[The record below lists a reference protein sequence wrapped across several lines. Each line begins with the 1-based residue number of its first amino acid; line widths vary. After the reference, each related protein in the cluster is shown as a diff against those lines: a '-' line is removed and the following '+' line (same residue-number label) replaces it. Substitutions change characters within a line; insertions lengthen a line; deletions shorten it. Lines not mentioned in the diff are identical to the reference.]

1 MKKLEISNIFEKE
14 DNYYF
19 LKNENINGAKIK
31 IYYPVGFLDP
41 KLDANFYCYN
51 LSNIV
56 RQTFTKCYLDY
67 KVFPNYTII
76 TFNIFDKHYVNEMMG
91 KLWNTMSNLAEHSN
105 IFVDKEA
112 LEFFYNE
119 WIIPDDIQ
127 RYEDVELVTALSMQR
142 SYLDKDIEETFRKT
156 CEYFTEKNAVVFYTT
171 NDSLRS
177 LSRNEVQFEKRA
189 YNYNLENI
197 KKKYPVFIFDDP
209 LMGEIFN
216 ILLRH
221 IEAYTIDN
229 QVIDGK
235 YTIIFIGGLLEKFK
249 DSMTLIKDKLEEIFV
264 REVVLSVLTNVANNI
279 FERRLVIDTFDYK
292 VSCLLND
299 LYYPEEY
306 DELRVYSYSYDDIIE
321 EFRRQIE
328 VVICDH

>member
-1 MKKLEISNIFEKE
+1 MKKLEISKIFEKE

-41 KLDANFYCYN
+41 KLDTNFYYYT

-119 WIIPDDIQ
+119 WIIPDDFQ

-229 QVIDGK
+229 QVIDGN

-279 FERRLVIDTFDYK
+279 FERRLVIDNFDYK
-292 VSCLLND
+292 ISCLLND

>member
-31 IYYPVGFLDP
+31 IYYPIGFLDP
-41 KLDANFYCYN
+41 NLDANFYYYT

-91 KLWNTMSNLAEHSN
+91 KLWNTMNNLAEHSN

-119 WIIPDDIQ
+119 WIIPDDFQ

-156 CEYFTEKNAVVFYTT
+156 CEYFTEKNAIVFYTT

-279 FERRLVIDTFDYK
+279 FERRLVVDNFDYK

-306 DELRVYSYSYDDIIE
+306 DELRMYSYSYDDIIE